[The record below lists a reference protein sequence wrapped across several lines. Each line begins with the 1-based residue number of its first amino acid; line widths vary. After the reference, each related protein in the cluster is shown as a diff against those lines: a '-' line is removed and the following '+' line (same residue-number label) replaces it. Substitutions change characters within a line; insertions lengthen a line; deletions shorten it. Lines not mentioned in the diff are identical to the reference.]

1 MEESSRLTN
10 FKKATEAM
18 VQVSRRYDD
27 GYRDSYDCRH
37 HYHDYTVEQA
47 KKIIKDGSL
56 AEQITLS
63 RAFFDVDG
71 FYKRILIYY
80 ATLLKWSYLLI
91 PNPASGK
98 SLSNKDLQ
106 KRYRGALQFIG
117 DLSLEEWFTD
127 ISLTILRDGAYYGA
141 IKQLSRHEFLKIDLP
156 PAYCRNYL
164 RDAYGNDIVE
174 FNVGYFDTIPDK
186 NLKQDALS
194 LYPKIIT
201 QHYHRFTKN
210 KTNNPW
216 VILPGDIGFCFK
228 FFGTNRPLFLNVIP
242 STIQYDEAV
251 DTERERDVDELRKIL
266 VQRIPH
272 NNQNELLFEP
282 EEALEMHKG
291 AVEMMKSNKGV
302 AVLTTYADVD
312 SIVSKTT
319 SDAVSDTVTKMV
331 NNIYYQASVSPQ
343 IFAPTGTK
351 ALDASIKN
359 DISLM
364 MGLANQFAR
373 FVEFAIKQLYTN
385 ANISF
390 SFKILPVSH
399 YTESEYITDTF
410 KLAQS
415 GYSYLLPCIAAGIN
429 QHEISGL
436 KELENDV
443 LKLQEKLIPLSSAY
457 TQSASTGEPGRPEL
471 DDSQKDERTIANEVS
486 LDKQEDN

>member
-1 MEESSRLTN
+1 MRDLTK
-10 FKKATEAM
+10 FKKATETM
-18 VQVSRRYDD
+18 VEISRHNCGDYL
-27 GYRDSYDCRH
+27 GSYDRRH
-37 HYHDYTVEQA
+37 HYQNYTVDQV
-47 KKIIKDGSL
+47 KRIIKDGSL
-56 AEQITLS
+56 AEQIALS
-63 RAFFDVDG
+63 RAFFDFDG

-106 KRYRGALQFIG
+106 KRYRSALQFVG
-117 DLSLEEWFTD
+117 DLSLEEWLAD
-127 ISLTILRDGAYYGA
+127 VSLTILRDGAYYGA
-141 IKQLSRHEFLKIDLP
+141 ITQLSRHEFLKIDLP
-156 PAYCRNYL
+156 AAYCRNYL
-164 RDAYGNDIVE
+164 RDAYGNNIVE
-174 FNVGYFDTIPDK
+174 FNVGYFDTISDR
-186 NLKQDALS
+186 NLLRDALD

-201 QHYHRFTKN
+201 QHYRRYKKN
-210 KTNNPW
+210 KVSNPW
-216 VILPGDIGFCFK
+216 VILPADMGFCFN

-251 DTERERDVDELRKIL
+251 DTERERDADELRKIL

-282 EEALEMHKG
+282 DEAVEMHKG
-291 AVEMMKSNKGV
+291 AVEMMQSNKQV

-312 SIVSKTT
+312 AIVSKTT

-351 ALDASIKN
+351 AIDTSIKN

-373 FVEFAIKQLYTN
+373 FVEFTINQLYKN

-390 SFKILPVSH
+390 SFKILPVSY
-399 YTESEYITDTF
+399 YTESEYITNTF

-415 GYSYLLPCIAAGIN
+415 GYSYLVPCIAAGIN
-429 QHEISGL
+429 QNEIGGL

-457 TQSASTGEPGRPEL
+457 TQSADSGEPGRPEL
-471 DDSQKDERTIANEVS
+471 DESEKDERTIANEVS
-486 LDKQEDN
+486 LDKQEGN